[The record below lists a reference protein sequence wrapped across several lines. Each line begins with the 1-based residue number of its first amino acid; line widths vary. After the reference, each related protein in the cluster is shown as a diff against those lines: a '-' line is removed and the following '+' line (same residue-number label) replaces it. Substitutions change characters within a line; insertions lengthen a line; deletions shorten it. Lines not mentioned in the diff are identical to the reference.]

1 MIPETGPSGP
11 AATAATDVFGR
22 VRSIIDPQLQAA
34 ADIINR
40 RSQMGSSAIT
50 GLTSSLGGMAGAYG
64 ADVQKAYGPEINM
77 WRGLSDWSQ
86 KQLAQSG
93 AARQADL
100 GAALAQSGVQGPA
113 DINLAQQGQGAGLA
127 AYGTGI
133 AQLDQY
139 IASQAASQ
147 ARAAL
152 EPSFAA
158 GMGQQQQSLLAS
170 QLARQLGE
178 QQSEIQARVPDLV
191 AHIQEQDYA
200 RQQDERD
207 YQLRIAQLGLEQG
220 RWATEQQTG
229 QQHWEA
235 EQKRAEAEQSLA
247 EREFGLRKTTT
258 ASELAA
264 RRAGLV
270 GPNAPTVQGR
280 MKHWQ
285 DIADKRTQMDPQG
298 RVWVGTSSGIKPAT
312 DPKTGRPMRS
322 SDWVKQQAGIIMAT
336 GIDPK
341 TGLLTPAAQKK
352 LAALGVTTGGGAEK
366 YIKPTTGPAA
376 VKLQHVRGADGKM
389 YSFDPS
395 TGQYFN
401 AAGKAAIP
409 GGAPPKQAKLPKVNV
424 TLSRDR
430 GQWVDSSGN
439 PIPRLNQSGPPPPK
453 PTGSTRTTKG
463 PNAPLGTPTGNRPR
477 RTRGGTWT
485 YADGRKLPA
494 NVATIW
500 EGYYQSG
507 KTDGRGGLGPAKK
520 KGSNTNLPRGV
531 Q

>member
-1 MIPETGPSGP
+1 
-11 AATAATDVFGR
+11 VFGR

-40 RSQMGSSAIT
+40 RSGMGSQAISSAT
-50 GLTSSLGGMAGAYG
+50 NTLSGLAGAYSR
-64 ADVQKAYGPEINM
+64 DVQKAYGPEIGL
-77 WRGLSDWSQ
+77 WRGLADWSQ

-100 GAALAQSGVQGPA
+100 GAALAQSGVQGPG

-158 GMGQQQQSLLAS
+158 GMGAQQQSVLAA

-178 QQSEIQARVPDLV
+178 QQSQIQAQVPDLV
-191 AHIQEQDYA
+191 ARLQEQDYA

-207 YQLRIAQLGLEQG
+207 YQLRTAQLGLEQG

-229 QQHWEA
+229 QQRWEA
-235 EQKRAEAEQSLA
+235 EQKRAQAEQSLA
-247 EREFGLRKTTT
+247 EREFGLRKTTA

-270 GPNAPTVQGR
+270 GPRAPTVQGR
-280 MKHWQ
+280 TAYWQ
-285 DIADKRTQMDPQG
+285 DLAEKRTATTG
-298 RVWVGTSSGIKPAT
+298 EEWVGTARGMHPSGRLTSRERESRIGQILAT
-312 DPKTGRPMRS
+312 GYNPKTQTLTPQA
-322 SDWVKQQAGIIMAT
+322 QQALKRYGY
-336 GIDPK
+336 
-341 TGLLTPAAQKK
+341 
-352 LAALGVTTGGGAEK
+352 GGGISEGL
-366 YIKPTTGPAA
+366 IKSQVSAKAG
-376 VKLQHVRGADGKM
+376 LQK
-389 YSFDPS
+389 
-395 TGQYFN
+395 
-401 AAGKAAIP
+401 
-409 GGAPPKQAKLPKVNV
+409 AKLTAQTQLKKEKVRHQE
-424 TLSRDR
+424 TLQRLQIAQQNANTAVARAGISQATAAEHARHNR
-430 GQWVDSSGN
+430 WVEQH
-439 PIPRLNQSGPPPPK
+439 P
-453 PTGSTRTTKG
+453 GSASTKIDK
-463 PNAPLGTPTGNRPR
+463 PLGTPTGNRPR
-477 RTRGGTWT
+477 RTKSGTWT

-494 NVATIW
+494 NAAAIW
-500 EGYYQSG
+500 ERYYQSG
-507 KTDGRGGLGPAKK
+507 RTDGRGGLGPAKR
-520 KGSNTNLPRGV
+520 KGTSSDLPRGV